1 MRFVIRM
8 AVREIRASWRR
19 LILFFLCIAV
29 GVGGIVLLRS
39 VVQNVRVA
47 IARDARSMV
56 AADVTM
62 STSRPW
68 DEQVRATV
76 ERRLAAVQV
85 LARAEGVET
94 NTMVR
99 PADERRAVTKMAEV
113 RGVQPAFPLYGTVEL
128 EGGRPVLA
136 CAPEGPRCA
145 REARA
150 PCAAGVAGRR
160 RDPHRDRPLHGS
172 RRDCVGARTPG
183 VGFQLRT
190 RGSWSMP
197 RTSRP
202 RGSWDSA
209 AAFRAT
215 FSSSCR
221 SGPWRRSSRSSGTT
235 SWEVRQRPVV
245 PRNRGSCRGG
255 PDRGRRTISAS
266 SGSSSS
272 SWAAS
277 GCRA

>member
-68 DEQVRATV
+68 DETVRATI

-99 PADERRAVTKMAEV
+99 PADERRLVTKMAEV

-128 EGGRPVLA
+128 EGGRPYSHALLKGHGALVRPELLA
-136 CAPEGPRCA
+136 QLESRVGDEILIGTGHFTVR
-145 REARA
+145 
-150 PCAAGVAGRR
+150 GVIV
-160 RDPHRDRPLHGS
+160 S
-172 RRDCVGARTPG
+172 
-183 VGFQLRT
+183 
-190 RGSWSMP
+190 
-197 RTSRP
+197 
-202 RGSWDSA
+202 
-209 AAFRAT
+209 
-215 FSSSCR
+215 
-221 SGPWRRSSRSSGTT
+221 
-235 SWEVRQRPVV
+235 
-245 PRNRGSCRGG
+245 
-255 PDRGRRTISAS
+255 
-266 SGSSSS
+266 
-272 SWAAS
+272 
-277 GCRA
+277 